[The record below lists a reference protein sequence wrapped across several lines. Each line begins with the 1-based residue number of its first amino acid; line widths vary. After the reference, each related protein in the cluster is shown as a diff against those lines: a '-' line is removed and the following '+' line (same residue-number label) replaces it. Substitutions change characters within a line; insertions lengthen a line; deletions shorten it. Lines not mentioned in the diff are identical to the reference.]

1 MALWRD
7 ADRDV
12 NRPTD
17 KVIALAVVAVL
28 VAAALVPALRVPL
41 LVALVV
47 GVLAAPRESA
57 WRWTF
62 AAGIP
67 VTLILVWGDLVGSRL
82 LADHYD
88 CADLLSPVAW
98 LRVAEATLVI
108 GAILLL
114 ARRLGTPLRQLGL
127 RRPTRTEA
135 ILGVA
140 AIALIPV
147 PSLYIGAI
155 LAEPFFGPI
164 RLDLAQPLAI
174 LPALTLAVANGT
186 MEELAYRG
194 ALMSWLSRVAGPTIG
209 LIGQAVVFGAAHTG
223 TDYVASALP
232 VVLAIMAA
240 GLIAGLIVRRT
251 GSLWLLIIVHI
262 AFDVP
267 LYYAASCRLG

>member
-1 MALWRD
+1 MALRRD

-17 KVIALAVVAVL
+17 KLIALAVVAVL
-28 VAAALVPALRVPL
+28 VVAALVPMLRVPL
-41 LVALVV
+41 LVVLVL
-47 GVLAAPRESA
+47 GVLLAPRESA
-57 WRWTF
+57 WRWAF
-62 AAGIP
+62 AAAIP
-67 VTLILVWGDLVGSRL
+67 IALILVWGDLVGSRL
-82 LADHYD
+82 LADSFD
-88 CADLLSPVAW
+88 CADPLSPVAW
-98 LRVAEATLVI
+98 LRVAEAVLVI

-147 PSLYIGAI
+147 PSLHIGAI

-194 ALMSWLSRVAGPTIG
+194 ALMSWLSRAAGPTVA
-209 LIGQAVVFGAAHTG
+209 LVGQAVVFGAAHTG

-251 GSLWLLIIVHI
+251 GSLWLVIIVHI

-267 LYYAASCRLG
+267 LYYAATCRLG